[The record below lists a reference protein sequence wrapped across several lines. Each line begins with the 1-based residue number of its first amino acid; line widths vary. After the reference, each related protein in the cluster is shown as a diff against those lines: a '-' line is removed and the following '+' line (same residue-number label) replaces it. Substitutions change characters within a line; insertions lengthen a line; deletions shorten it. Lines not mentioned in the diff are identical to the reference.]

1 MATTVQATSGPA
13 LKRRARRKSRA
24 LPATVAVVLAGG
36 LGWYGYTRSHPAE
49 DPTSKLLTAPVTR
62 GDLIEAVSATGSVT
76 AQTGA
81 QVKIGS
87 QITGTIKH
95 LYADVGS
102 HVKANDVIAELNLP
116 DLQAQVAQ
124 SEASLAQAQGS
135 LSQAQTRYAQ
145 QQSGVGMQRTQTGS
159 AIDAARA
166 DLRAAQARLNSALA
180 AAQQQSA
187 QTPQDVR
194 RGETGVGV
202 AQAALSTA
210 QSNLRQTQAS
220 ADLQI
225 ANAREDLNQAR
236 ANAVNSTA
244 NLKRQGE
251 LLGKGFV
258 AQSIVD
264 QAQALSSVDQ
274 SKVQA
279 AQQNVQLIQ
288 AKVTADLQTAR
299 DQVTQAQQNVAAA
312 QAALTSSQAGTFTV
326 AARQADVQNAR
337 AAVTQ
342 AQANL
347 QTALGN
353 TSQNVLKGQDVQQA
367 SEAVKT
373 AQSAVGVAKSQVDYY
388 KAQLDKTFIRSPITG
403 TVLQLASQQGETL
416 AAGLSAPTLIVVAD
430 LNRLQVDT
438 YVDETDIGKVKIGQQ
453 AQITVDAFPKT
464 PIQGHVA
471 KVASG
476 STIQQGVITY
486 DVTLALDHP
495 PVVPDEKKHRDLTKL
510 LKPDM
515 TASVTIQTGKR
526 TGVLLVPAEA
536 VKQGARGSTVN
547 VLSTVDGK
555 KEVQP
560 RPVKTGGSDGVNTE
574 VREGVKEGDII
585 VRAGM
590 QDPNKRQ
597 GPGSPF
603 GGGKGKGK

>member
-1 MATTVQATSGPA
+1 MATTVQATSGAA
-13 LKRRARRKSRA
+13 LKRRMRRKSRA
-24 LPATVAVVLAGG
+24 LPVVITVALAGG
-36 LGWYGYTRSHPAE
+36 LGWYGWTKSHPAE
-49 DPTSKLLTAPVTR
+49 DPNSKLLTAVVTR

-87 QITGTIKH
+87 QITGTIKK
-95 LYADVGS
+95 LNADIGTY
-102 HVKANDVIAELNLP
+102 VKAGDVIAELNLP

-124 SEASLAQAQGS
+124 SEASLAQAQGN
-135 LSQAQTRYAQ
+135 LAQAQTHYAQ
-145 QQSGVGMQRTQTGS
+145 QQSGVGMQRTQTSG

-225 ANAREDLNQAR
+225 ANAREDLNQSR
-236 ANAVNSTA
+236 ANSLNSTA
-244 NLKRQGE
+244 NLKRQGD
-251 LLGKGFV
+251 LLAKGFV
-258 AQSIVD
+258 AQSVVD
-264 QAQALSSVDQ
+264 AAQAQASVDT

-279 AQQNVQLIQ
+279 SQQNVQLIQ

-312 QAALTSSQAGTFTV
+312 QAALTSSQAGSFTV

-337 AAVTQ
+337 AAVNQ

-353 TSQNVLKGQDVQQA
+353 TSQNILKGQDVQQA
-367 SEAVKT
+367 EEAVKT
-373 AQSAVGVAKSQVDYY
+373 SQSAVSVAKSQVDYY
-388 KAQLDKTFIRSPITG
+388 KAQLDKAFIRSPITG

-416 AAGLSAPTLIVVAD
+416 AAGLSSPTLIVVAD

-438 YVDETDIGKVKIGQQ
+438 YVDETDIGKIKIGQQ
-453 AQITVDAFPKT
+453 AQIIVDAFPKT

-495 PVVPDEKKHRDLTKL
+495 PVAPDEKKRRDLTKL

-526 TGVLLVPAEA
+526 EGVLLVPAEA
-536 VKQGARGSTVN
+536 VKMGAHGSTIN

-555 KEVQP
+555 KEIK
-560 RPVKTGGSDGVNTE
+560 PVPIKTGGSDGVNTE
-574 VREGVKEGDII
+574 VREGVKEGQII

-603 GGGKGKGK
+603 GGGGKGK